1 MEQKREF
8 TGIWI
13 PKEIIEDETLT
24 KSEMIIYAEIACF
37 TECRKSNEALGSRWK
52 LKKNTVSII
61 ISSLIKKGFIESNNK
76 TGEYR
81 KLYANQ
87 RGSLIKIKEALSE
100 KSKSLCDKNH
110 TRENREN
117 IKENNITPNPLKG
130 ELQGIEIQSFWNKY
144 KSVPNGIRARNI
156 TAEKK
161 LLPECRRWTVDL
173 EEIYKKIKN
182 KGYSEEEIKQ
192 SIKNYCNDIINRDP
206 KTSYSEH
213 RFSIMEFLKQSNGFL
228 NYINK

>member
-1 MEQKREF
+1 MRKGYALCLNE
-8 TGIWI
+8 W
-13 PKEIIEDETLT
+13 IEDERIT
-24 KSEMIIYAEIACF
+24 
-37 TECRKSNEALGSRWK
+37 NELALL
-52 LKKNTVSII
+52 LK
-61 ISSLIKKGFIESNNK
+61 ISSLTAKDGHCFANNSYFSNIFKKTEVSISRKIKKLESFGYIEISYEKRGCEVTKRKIRLSKMLIDDYQKKQSTIIKNVKDNN
-76 TGEYR
+76 T
-81 KLYANQ
+81 
-87 RGSLIKIKEALSE
+87 SI
-100 KSKSLCDKNH
+100 
-110 TRENREN
+110 
-117 IKENNITPNPLKG
+117 NNTSINNNPLTPFQG

-161 LLPECRRWTVDL
+161 LLPECKRWTVDL

-192 SIKNYCNDIINRDP
+192 AIKNYCNDIINRDP